1 MAKCPPQYKNLNEI
15 QSFSEQRYATVQWA
29 EQNCENDE
37 YLKQEVDELIRNAI
51 EEGNYKEFKA
61 KRIEKYS
68 QRV

>member
-1 MAKCPPQYKNLNEI
+1 MNRRGFTLI
-15 QSFSEQRYATVQWA
+15 
-29 EQNCENDE
+29 
-37 YLKQEVDELIRNAI
+37 ELLAVIVLIGILGVLIIPNALNAI